1 VVQTF
6 SKKIAR
12 QRRIIDSKEDLQA
25 LRKAL
30 SAFTELQH
38 IQILPVLDDQDRDFF
53 TAMREHPHLTQYVEL
68 KWPPACAHSTRT
80 IGQALIDSHSPFKRF
95 SSPMLSPQSAI
106 VLAENAEHSLT
117 LAPGISDTLS
127 YLASKLTCLELHFDD
142 GLDLD
147 AKMKNL
153 SPLFRTVFTAA
164 KNLEAVHVGFPTHR
178 PLSLRLED
186 LFHNVK
192 WEGLLAFGIQGWKLD
207 GDEIMA
213 LAGRHR
219 DRLKGLRLRDVQLND
234 GSMWKDVLEFLRN
247 NMRNL
252 DWVSLR
258 RIGYATTFDTRNEG
272 IELPEDAPGGYSS
285 SEGEA
290 YEEEDERDSDDESI
304 GAESTNSD
312 HSDDEHGMDANGMT
326 FPQLNGE
333 PDVPKTAPCCNCAET
348 AEDLGD
354 NGIEVNH
361 DTRRLWE
368 KWVIRRCPEHS
379 PG

>member
-6 SKKIAR
+6 SKKIDK
-12 QRRIIDSKEDLQA
+12 QRRIIDSKEDLRA

-53 TAMREHPHLTQYVEL
+53 TAMREHPQLTQYVEL

-80 IGQALIDSHSPFKRF
+80 IGQALLDSHSPFKRF

-106 VLAENAEHSLT
+106 VLAENADHPLT

-147 AKMKNL
+147 AKMQNL

-178 PLSLRLED
+178 PLSLKLED

-192 WEGLLAFGIQGWKLD
+192 WDGLLAFGIQGWKLD
-207 GDEIMA
+207 EAEIMG

-219 DRLKGLRLRDVQLND
+219 DRLKGLRLRDVQLKD
-234 GSMWKDVLEFLRN
+234 GSMWKNVLEFLRN

-258 RIGYATTFDTRNEG
+258 RIGYATTFDERNEG
-272 IELPEDAPGGYSS
+272 VELPEDAPGEYSS
-285 SEGEA
+285 SEGEDT
-290 YEEEDERDSDDESI
+290 EEEDEHDSDTNSI

-312 HSDDEHGMDANGMT
+312 HSDDELGMAANGMT

-333 PDVPKTAPCCNCAET
+333 PVVPRTAPWCNCAET

-368 KWVIRRCPEHS
+368 RWVIRRCPEHS